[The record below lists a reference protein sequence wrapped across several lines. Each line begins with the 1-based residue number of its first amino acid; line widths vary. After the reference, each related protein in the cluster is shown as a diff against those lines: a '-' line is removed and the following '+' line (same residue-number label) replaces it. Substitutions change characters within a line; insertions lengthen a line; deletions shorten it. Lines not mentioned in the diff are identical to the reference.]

1 MTHRRHFEDYDR
13 MDEHE
18 AIERLSAIA
27 HRTRLAVFRLLVK
40 EGADGLPAG
49 EIARLLSIPPTT
61 MSAHLGI
68 LARAD
73 LIEARRES
81 RSVIYSLKVEGMQD
95 LLAFLV
101 SDCCSGHPELCMPKG
116 VSQTQG

>member
-1 MTHRRHFEDYDR
+1 MNED
-13 MDEHE
+13 E
-18 AIERLSAIA
+18 AIDRLSAIA

-40 EGADGLPAG
+40 EGAEGLPAG

-81 RSVIYSLKVEGMQD
+81 RLVFYSLKVDGMQD
-95 LLAFLV
+95 LLEFLV
-101 SDCCSGHPELCMPKG
+101 SDCCSGHPELCLPNSSEGLRTAEG
-116 VSQTQG
+116 VRRG

>member
-1 MTHRRHFEDYDR
+1 

-81 RSVIYSLKVEGMQD
+81 RLVYYSLKVDGVQD
-95 LLAFLV
+95 LLEFLV
-101 SDCCSGHPELCMPKG
+101 SDCCSGHPELCMPSSAKG
-116 VSQTQG
+116 SRAAAVGRPR

>member
-1 MTHRRHFEDYDR
+1 MNEDA
-13 MDEHE
+13 

-27 HRTRLAVFRLLVK
+27 HRTRIAVFRLLVK

-49 EIARLLSIPPTT
+49 EIARALSIPPTT

-81 RSVIYSLKVEGMQD
+81 RSVFYSLKVEGVQD
-95 LLAFLV
+95 LLEFLV
-101 SDCCSGHPELCMPKG
+101 SDCCSGNPELCLPNSRKKSG
-116 VSQTQG
+116 VAAASRRR